1 MWADIRYSIRALT
14 RTPGFAVVAVLS
26 LALGI
31 GASTAIFSLLYQV
44 LLRSLPIR
52 DAQHLVLLHSDGPH
66 PGGTS
71 SDHDETVFSYP
82 LFRELRARN
91 QVFEG
96 ITARAGAAAGFA
108 SGGQTERVSLD
119 LVSGEFFDVLG
130 LQPAAGRLL
139 ERSDEGDAGANPV
152 IVLSYAFWQNHFGA
166 SPGAVN
172 AKVLLN
178 GHPFTVVGVAPA
190 NFLGMLSGNPC
201 DGWIPLTM
209 TATLNPSNADDLK
222 SPSQHWLALFA
233 RFKNG
238 SGPAASA
245 AQINPVFQ
253 SILRDEMGQMKM
265 GSGPMRQR
273 WLAKKLELRPA
284 AQGLNMLSREFRKPL
299 VFLMAMVGLLLLIG
313 CANIANLLIA
323 RATARSR
330 EMAIR
335 LAIGASRG
343 SLMKQLLT
351 ESLVLSLSGGA
362 VGVGLAYAMTAALLD
377 MLPPD
382 ESGGWLQAS
391 VNVNVL
397 LFSVSV
403 SVAVG
408 LASGLIPAWRATRPD
423 VTTALKEQCGG
434 SSASKS
440 HAQFRRGLVV
450 LQFALSLLLLIGAG
464 LMARSFIN
472 LATHNPGFAA
482 DHLLTF
488 GVIPRLSAYTPERAA
503 SLYKQIGEKLEALP
517 GARRVAAAEYA
528 PFSSMNATTNVS
540 AEGHPFREEE
550 DTDCGVN
557 KVGPGYFR
565 TIGQPLREGREFL
578 PGDTRAAPKV
588 AIVNEA
594 FGRYFFPGR
603 SPVGRHMA
611 MGAGHDVKFDIEIVG
626 VVADSQYGN
635 LREKPGRF
643 YYIPYDQD
651 PGYARMTYFLRTSQ
665 DPEALAGAVR
675 SAVAQLDPTV
685 PVLDLKTMQMKIDE
699 SIYTDRLIA
708 ALATAFGALATLLAA
723 LGLYGVIAYMVARR
737 TTEIGI
743 RVAVGAGQGRILV
756 LVLREVGLLV
766 LAGLVLG
773 IPLARLAGG
782 YVESQLFG
790 VQAADFGVYLAASV
804 ALVITALVAAWGPAA
819 RAARIQPLKALR
831 YE

>member
-14 RTPGFAVVAVLS
+14 RTPGFAVIAVLS

-44 LLRSLPIR
+44 LLKSLPVR
-52 DAQHLVLLHSDGPH
+52 DAQQLVLLHSDGPH
-66 PGGTS
+66 PGGSS

-82 LFRELRARN
+82 LFRQLRARN

-96 ITARAGAAAGFA
+96 ITARAATSVGFA
-108 SGGQTERVSLD
+108 SAGQTERVRLD
-119 LVSGEFFDVLG
+119 LVSGEFFEVLG
-130 LQPAAGRLL
+130 LHAAAGRML
-139 ERSDEGDAGANPV
+139 ERTDEGDAGANPSL
-152 IVLSYAFWQNHFGA
+152 VLSYAFWQNHFGGRL
-166 SPGAVN
+166 GAVN

-178 GHPFTVVGVAPA
+178 GHPFLVVGVAPP
-190 NFLGMLSGNPC
+190 NFHGVLSGNSC

-209 TATLNPSNADDLK
+209 AETLDPSRAGDLK
-222 SPSQHWLALFA
+222 SPKTHWLALFA
-233 RFKNG
+233 RLKKG
-238 SGPAASA
+238 SKAEAAA

-253 SILRDEMGQMKM
+253 SILREQVDEMGM
-265 GSGPMRQR
+265 GDGLIRRQ
-273 WLAKKLELRPA
+273 WLAKKIELRPA

-351 ESLVLSLSGGA
+351 ESLILSLSGGVLG
-362 VGVGLAYAMTAALLD
+362 VGVAYAITSALLH
-377 MLPPD
+377 MLPAD

-391 VNVNVL
+391 VDVNVL
-397 LFSVSV
+397 LFSVAV
-403 SVAVG
+403 SIAVG
-408 LASGLIPAWRATRPD
+408 LVSGLIPAWQATRPD
-423 VTTALKEQCGG
+423 VTTALKEQSGG
-434 SSASKS
+434 ASSSKS
-440 HAQFRRGLVV
+440 HAQFRRSLVV
-450 LQFALSLLLLIGAG
+450 LQFALSLLLLIAAG
-464 LMARSFIN
+464 LMARSFVN
-472 LATHNPGFAA
+472 LATHNPGFVA

-488 GVIPRLSAYTPERAA
+488 DVNPRLSAYTPERAA
-503 SLYKQIGEKLEALP
+503 SLYRQIGEKLEALP
-517 GARRVAAAEYA
+517 GVRRVASAEFA
-528 PFSSMNATTNVS
+528 PFSHTTAITNVS
-540 AEGHPFREEE
+540 VEGHPFREEE
-550 DTDCGVN
+550 DTDCGIN
-557 KVGPGYFR
+557 KVSPGYFR
-565 TIGQPLREGREFL
+565 TVGQPLLEGREFQ
-578 PGDTRAAPKV
+578 PGDTRDAPKV

-594 FGRYFFPGR
+594 FARYFFPGR
-603 SPVGRHMA
+603 SPLGRHLSD
-611 MGAGHDVKFDIEIVG
+611 GSSSSPKLDVEIVG
-626 VVADSQYGN
+626 VTRDSQYSN

-651 PGYARMTYFLRTSQ
+651 PSYSRMIYMLRTSQ

-675 SAVAQLDPTV
+675 RTVAQLDPTV
-685 PVLDLKTMQMKIDE
+685 PVLNLKTMQVKIDE

-723 LGLYGVIAYMVARR
+723 MGLYGVISYMVARR

-743 RVAVGAGQGRILV
+743 RVAVGAGQARILL

-766 LAGLVLG
+766 IAGLVLG
-773 IPLARLAGG
+773 IPLARVASG

-790 VQAADFGVYLAASV
+790 VQATDPVVYVTASA
-804 ALVITALVAAWGPAA
+804 ALVITALLAAWGPTA
-819 RAARIQPLKALR
+819 RAARIEPLKALR

>member
-1 MWADIRYSIRALT
+1 MWADIRHSIRALL

-44 LLRSLPIR
+44 LLKSLPVR
-52 DAQHLVLLHSDGPH
+52 DAQQLVLLHSDGPH
-66 PGGTS
+66 PGGAS

-82 LFRELRARN
+82 LFRELRARG
-91 QVFEG
+91 QVFHG
-96 ITARAGAAAGFA
+96 ITARAGNAAGFA
-108 SGGQTERVSLD
+108 SGGQTEHVNLD

-130 LQPAAGRLL
+130 LHPAAGRLL
-139 ERSDEGDAGANPV
+139 ERTDEGDAGANPV
-152 IVLSYAFWQNHFGA
+152 IVLSYAFWQNHFGG
-166 SPGAVN
+166 SLGAVN
-172 AKVLLN
+172 SKVLLN
-178 GHPFTVVGVAPA
+178 GHPFTVVGIAPPR
-190 NFLGMLSGNPC
+190 FRGVLSGNPC

-209 TATLNPSNADDLK
+209 TGTLNPSNADDLK
-222 SPSQHWLALFA
+222 SPSQHWLAVFA
-233 RFKNG
+233 RLKKG
-238 SGPAASA
+238 SQPGAAA
-245 AQINPVFQ
+245 AQINPAFQ
-253 SILRDEMGQMKM
+253 SILRGEVDQMKI

-273 WLAKKLELRPA
+273 WLARKIELRPA

-351 ESLVLSLSGGA
+351 ESLILSLSGGA
-362 VGVGLAYAMTAALLD
+362 LGVGVAYAITAALLH
-377 MLPPD
+377 MLPAD
-382 ESGGWLQAS
+382 EAGGWLQAS
-391 VNVNVL
+391 VDVNVL
-397 LFSVSV
+397 LFSIAV

-408 LASGLIPAWRATRPD
+408 LASGLIPAWQATRPD
-423 VTTALKEQCGG
+423 VTTALKEQSGG
-434 SSASKS
+434 ASASKS

-464 LMARSFIN
+464 LMARSFVN
-472 LATHNPGFAA
+472 LATHNPGFAP

-488 GVIPRLSAYTPERAA
+488 GVVPRLSAYTPERAD
-503 SLYKQIGEKLEALP
+503 SLYRQIGEKLEALP
-517 GARRVAAAEYA
+517 GVRRVASAGYA
-528 PFSSMNATTNVS
+528 PFSGTTRTTNVS
-540 AEGHPFREEE
+540 AEGHPFRDEE
-550 DTDCGVN
+550 DTDCGINSVS
-557 KVGPGYFR
+557 PGYFR
-565 TIGQPLREGREFL
+565 TVGLTLLEGREFQAS
-578 PGDTRAAPKV
+578 DTRDAPKV

-594 FGRYFFPGR
+594 FARYFFSGR
-603 SPVGRHMA
+603 SPLGRHMSQ
-611 MGAGHDVKFDIEIVG
+611 GGSSSPKLDIEIVG
-626 VVADSQYGN
+626 VARDSQYDN
-635 LREKPGRF
+635 LREKVGRF

-651 PGYARMTYFLRTSQ
+651 SSHQRMIYFLRTSQ
-665 DPEALAGAVR
+665 APEALAGAVR
-675 SAVAQLDPTV
+675 AAVAQLDPTV
-685 PVLDLKTMQMKIDE
+685 PVLNLKTMQVKIDE

-708 ALATAFGALATLLAA
+708 TLATAFGALATLLAA
-723 LGLYGVIAYMVARR
+723 MGLYGVIAYMVTRR

-743 RVAVGAGQGRILV
+743 RVAVGAGQADVLM

-766 LAGLVLG
+766 IAGLVLG

-790 VQAADFGVYLAASV
+790 VQAADLGVYVTASA
-804 ALVITALVAAWGPAA
+804 ALVITAFLAAWGPTA

>member
-1 MWADIRYSIRALT
+1 MWANVRYSIRALT
-14 RTPGFAVVAVLS
+14 RTPGFALVAVLS

-44 LLRSLPIR
+44 LLKSLPVR
-52 DAQHLVLLHSDGPH
+52 DAQQLVLLHSEGPH

-82 LFRELRARN
+82 LFRELRAGNR
-91 QVFEG
+91 VFDG
-96 ITARAGAAAGFA
+96 ITARAGTSAGFA
-108 SGGQTERVSLD
+108 SGGRTEQVSLD
-119 LVSGEFFDVLG
+119 LVSGEFFEVLG
-130 LQPAAGRLL
+130 LHPAAGRLL
-139 ERSDEGDAGANPV
+139 ERADEGDAGANPV
-152 IVLSYAFWQNHFGA
+152 IVLSYAFWQNHFGGN
-166 SPGAVN
+166 PGAVN

-178 GHPFTVVGVAPA
+178 GHPFTVVGVAPPH
-190 NFLGMLSGNPC
+190 FRGILSGNYC
-201 DGWIPLTM
+201 NGWIPLTM
-209 TATLNPSNADDLK
+209 LETLNPSNTGDLK

-233 RFKNG
+233 RLKEG
-238 SGPAASA
+238 SGPATAA

-253 SILRDEMGQMKM
+253 SILRGEVDQMKI

-273 WLAKKLELRPA
+273 WLAKTLELRPA

-351 ESLVLSLSGGA
+351 ESLMLSLSGGA
-362 VGVGLAYAMTAALLD
+362 LGVGVAYAITAALLH
-377 MLPPD
+377 MLPAD

-391 VNVNVL
+391 VDLNVL
-397 LFSVSV
+397 LFSVVV

-408 LASGLIPAWRATRPD
+408 LASGLIPAWQATRPD
-423 VTTALKEQCGG
+423 VTIALKEQSGG
-434 SSASKS
+434 TSASKS

-464 LMARSFIN
+464 LMARSFVN
-472 LATHNPGFAA
+472 LATHNPGFAP

-488 GVIPRLSAYTPERAA
+488 AVVPRLSGYTPERAA
-503 SLYKQIGEKLEALP
+503 SLYKRIGEKLEALP
-517 GARRVAAAEYA
+517 GVRRAASAEFA
-528 PFSSMNATTNVS
+528 PFSSQNATTNVS
-540 AEGHPFREEE
+540 AEGHPFRDEE
-550 DTDCGVN
+550 DTDCGIN
-557 KVGPGYFR
+557 RASPGYFR
-565 TIGQPLREGREFL
+565 TVGQPLLEGREFQTS
-578 PGDTRAAPKV
+578 DTHESPKV
-588 AIVNEA
+588 AVVNEA
-594 FGRYFFPGR
+594 FARYFFPGR
-603 SPVGRHMA
+603 SAIGRHMA
-611 MGAGHDVKFDIEIVG
+611 QGGGSGVKLDIEIVG
-626 VVADSQYGN
+626 VVRDSQYDS

-651 PGYARMTYFLRTSQ
+651 SDHMQMTYFLRTSQ
-665 DPEALAGAVR
+665 APEALAGAVR
-675 SAVAQLDPTV
+675 GAVAQLDPTV
-685 PVLDLKTMQMKIDE
+685 PVLNLKTMQVKIDE

-708 ALATAFGALATLLAA
+708 TLATAFGALATLLAA
-723 LGLYGVIAYMVARR
+723 MGLYGVIAYMVARR

-743 RVAVGAGQGRILV
+743 RVAVGAGRADVLM

-766 LAGLVLG
+766 IAGLVLG

-790 VQAADFGVYLAASV
+790 VQAADLGVYVTASA
-804 ALVITALVAAWGPAA
+804 ALVITAFLAAWGPTA
-819 RAARIQPLKALR
+819 RAARVQPLKALR
-831 YE
+831 YQ